1 VDDLSAAEAAQV
13 LGISARRIRALLE
26 GGHLPG
32 RQVGGRWLLP
42 SRAVERRREMPHEG
56 GRPLSQASTWN
67 ILAVLS
73 GAEDSLHDLPAPAR
87 SRARSRARDLRE
99 ADQIASK
106 WPSALANRAHSG
118 RFYGHPSVLED
129 LLADPRVVRS
139 GISAAMDYNAGLV
152 AAGSAEGYV
161 RSSDAESLRSD
172 YALNPNVSPAQ
183 ANVLLHVVRDE
194 QATRWFFGCRV
205 APVAVVAADL
215 AEREAHRDRD
225 AGLKLAARL

>member
-1 VDDLSAAEAAQV
+1 MDDLSVAEAAQV
-13 LGISARRIRALLE
+13 LGVSPRRIRALLE

-42 SRAVERRREMPHEG
+42 SRAVEHRREMAHEG

-67 ILAVLS
+67 MLAVLA

-87 SRARSRARDLRE
+87 SRARSRARHLRE

-106 WPSALANRAHSG
+106 WPSTLANRARSA
-118 RFYGHPSVLED
+118 RFYGHPSVLGE
-129 LLADPRVVRS
+129 LLTDRRVVRS
-139 GISAAMDYNAGLV
+139 GISAAVDYNAGLV
-152 AAGSAEGYV
+152 VAAGAEGYV
-161 RSSDAESLRSD
+161 RSSDVENLRSD
-172 YALNPNVSPAQ
+172 YALNPDVSPAQ

-194 QATRWFFGCRV
+194 QAARWFFGRHV
-205 APVAVVAADL
+205 APIAVVAADL
-215 AEREAHRDRD
+215 AERETPRDRD

>member
-1 VDDLSAAEAAQV
+1 MDDLSVAEAAQV
-13 LGISARRIRALLE
+13 LGVSARRIRALLE

-42 SRAVERRREMPHEG
+42 SRAVEHRRKMPHEG

-67 ILAVLS
+67 MLAVLS

-99 ADQIASK
+99 PDQIASK

-118 RFYGHPSVLED
+118 RFYGHFSVLED

-139 GISAAMDYNAGLV
+139 GISAALDYNAGLV

-161 RSSDAESLRSD
+161 RSSDAEGLRSD

-194 QATRWFFGCRV
+194 QAARWFFGRQV

-215 AEREAHRDRD
+215 AEREAPRDRD
-225 AGLKLAARL
+225 AGLRLAARL